1 MADTDPAPAPE
12 PLPGGLVLAR
22 TTPEFTAQ
30 TVPPKL
36 LAAHRTAAGVWGHL
50 VVRSGSV
57 DFVFEDDP
65 DHVHHVE
72 PGSPMPIPP
81 GRSHSLTP
89 SDDAV
94 FAVEFHR
101 PGGD

>member
-1 MADTDPAPAPE
+1 MADTDPIPTPD
-12 PLPGGLVLAR
+12 PLPDGLGLAR

-36 LAAHRTAAGVWGHL
+36 LAAHRTAEGVWGHL

-81 GRSHSLTP
+81 GRAHRLTP

-101 PGGD
+101 PAL